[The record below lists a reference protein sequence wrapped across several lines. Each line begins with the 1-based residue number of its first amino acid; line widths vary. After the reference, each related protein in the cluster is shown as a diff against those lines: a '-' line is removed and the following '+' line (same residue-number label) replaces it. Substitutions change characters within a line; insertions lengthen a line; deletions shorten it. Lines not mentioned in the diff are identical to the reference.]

1 MLVPDVVHWLIPLPD
16 IKFKLPLLSILN
28 WAVLYFKVIV
38 LDVFK
43 NGFEK
48 DKLSCF
54 ADKFDIVAYVD
65 AAVDDNK

>member
-1 MLVPDVVHWLIPLPD
+1 MFVPDVVHCEDVPD

-38 LDVFK
+38 FDVFK

-48 DKLSCF
+48 VNVFCF

-65 AAVDDNK
+65 DAVDDNK